1 MNETP
6 SSRSKT
12 AERPTTIGRMA
23 LKKRQELE
31 RLKDEQRRLQQIY
44 REEKEKLER
53 DLAEADR
60 RDRRRESLARQND
73 DKRMRFTLGGLMLD
87 NLRAQGVAAFS
98 LGPMDLA
105 RLKEIDRQ
113 LLDGIL
119 ARAGSTPPTPAS
131 SPNQD
136 AADAEIL
143 VDVPL

>member
-6 SSRSKT
+6 PSRSK
-12 AERPTTIGRMA
+12 AADRPTTIGRMA

-31 RLKDEQRRLQQIY
+31 RLKEEQRRLQQAY
-44 REEKEKLER
+44 REEKERLER

-60 RDRRRESLARQND
+60 RDRRRQSLARQND
-73 DKRMRFTLGGLMLD
+73 DKRMRFTLGGLMLEV
-87 NLRAQGVAAFS
+87 LRVQGTLAFS
-98 LGPMDLA
+98 VGPTDLA
-105 RLKEIDRQ
+105 RLKEVDRQ

-119 ARAGSTPPTPAS
+119 ARAGSTPPAPAS
-131 SPNQD
+131 SPDQD